1 MGQDIGGLLDAVEQ
15 VHVEDEA
22 EDRSVDDDLEG
33 GEGLL
38 AVLEEYLHDGQEDVA
53 EEGVEV
59 GQIGVSLSHRQQ
71 GLHLLYKIIPK
82 VEQGFIIVFS
92 KGEEWLSGVRIT

>member
-1 MGQDIGGLLDAVEQ
+1 MFDTVEQ

-38 AVLEEYLHDGQEDVA
+38 AVLEEYLHDG
-53 EEGVEV
+53 
-59 GQIGVSLSHRQQ
+59 
-71 GLHLLYKIIPK
+71 
-82 VEQGFIIVFS
+82 
-92 KGEEWLSGVRIT
+92 